1 MYDSGK
7 FQRMAKGFSLDQSIA
22 EAERCLLCHDAPC
35 SKACPADTDPGTFI
49 RKLRLRNVTGA
60 IRTIK
65 ENNILGGACGVL
77 CPVGNLCE
85 KECCATEISRPVEI
99 GKIQRSLVEHSWERN
114 LKTLAVS
121 ALNGKNVAVVGAGP
135 AGLSCAAELAKNGY
149 KVTVFE
155 ARPEAGGVIRY
166 GVPSYRYDVDFLK
179 RELQEIEALGVEIR
193 CNAPIRGEGEAEKL
207 LANGYDAVFLGPGL
221 WDAARLNA
229 EVKNVDGLFTSVE
242 FLASLRGEQL
252 EFLRNKIE
260 GSTIVIV
267 GGGSVAIDCAE
278 SAVKLGA
285 LDVYLVYRRSFV
297 QMPAEEG
304 ERVEALD
311 AGVHFLL
318 LNQPVNFVVNHH
330 KKIEGLRLIRTRLAK
345 AEGSD
350 RRVPEEIA
358 GTEWVLNADIVVEA
372 IGNQAESGSPAWY
385 PHVNVDRKRLIQVE
399 AATLKTSVAGIFA
412 GGDIVRGPALVVNAV
427 KDGKVAAKAIDEY
440 LSNREA
446 K

>member
-1 MYDSGK
+1 MHDSGN
-7 FQRMAKGFSLDQSIA
+7 FQRMDRGFSLDQAIV

-49 RKLRLRNVTGA
+49 RKLRLKNVTGA

-65 ENNILGGACGVL
+65 QNNILGGACGVL

-85 KECCATEISRPVEI
+85 KECCATEINRPIEI

-114 LKTLAVS
+114 LKTLV
-121 ALNGKNVAVVGAGP
+121 ALAPNGNNVAVVGSGP
-135 AGLSCAAELAKNGY
+135 AGLSCAAELAKNGCR
-149 KVTVFE
+149 VTIFE

-166 GVPSYRYDVDFLK
+166 GVPSYRYNVDFLK
-179 RELQEIEALGVEIR
+179 RELQEIEDLGVEIR

-207 LANGYDAVFLGPGL
+207 LVNGYDAVFLGTGL

-229 EVKNVDGLFTSVE
+229 EVKSVDGLFTSVE
-242 FLASLRGEQL
+242 FLASLRGESLQS
-252 EFLRNKIE
+252 LRNKIE
-260 GSTIVIV
+260 ESTVVVV

-285 LDVYLVYRRSFV
+285 KDVYLVYRRSFA
-297 QMPAEEG
+297 QMPAEEV
-304 ERVEALD
+304 ERVEALET
-311 AGVHFLL
+311 GVHFLL
-318 LNQPVNFVVNHH
+318 LNQPVDFVVNHH
-330 KKIEGLRLIRTRLAK
+330 KKIEGIRLIRTRLAK
-345 AEGSD
+345 AEGSG
-350 RRVPEEIA
+350 RRVPEEVA
-358 GTEWVLNADIVVEA
+358 GSEWVLSADIVVEA

-385 PHVNVDRKRLIQVE
+385 PNVDVDRKRLIRVE

-412 GGDIVRGPALVVNAV
+412 GGDIVRGPALVVSAV
-427 KDGKVAAKAIDEY
+427 KDGKVAAKSIIEY
-440 LSNREA
+440 LSNKEV